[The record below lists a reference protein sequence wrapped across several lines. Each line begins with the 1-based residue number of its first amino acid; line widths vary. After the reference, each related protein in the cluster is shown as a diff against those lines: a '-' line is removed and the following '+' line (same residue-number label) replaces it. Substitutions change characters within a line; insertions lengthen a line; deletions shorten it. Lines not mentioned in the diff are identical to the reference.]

1 MRFQGRVLGLLIAAM
16 AVAPFG
22 LGTAAADSESAAS
35 LEATPAAIVGAT
47 TGGTV
52 VTLKGAGLSAGTITF
67 TTSGGTTPIN
77 TACSAAHHVTLGCI
91 SGRPSNGKL
100 VSFKTPAG
108 AGTATIGLASGT
120 ISSSLIDARFFY
132 GTPAIVT
139 SISPNG
145 GPAGTVLTIKGVN
158 LSGVSSVTIGGV
170 TAPLHGSA
178 GRTAVHVTVPTGSG
192 NTTTIAV
199 GGATILT
206 TANSNYAYSNVS
218 SISAV
223 SGATTGGTVVTLKGA
238 GLSAGTITF
247 TTSGGTTPINTAC
260 SAAHHVT
267 LGCISGRPS
276 NGKLVS
282 FKTPAGAGTA

>member
-1 MRFQGRVLGLLIAAM
+1 VHVTVPTGSGNTNTIAVGGATILTTANSNYAYSNVSSIS
-16 AVAPFG
+16 AV
-22 LGTAAADSESAAS
+22 S
-35 LEATPAAIVGAT
+35 GAT

-178 GRTAVHVTVPTGSG
+178 GR
-192 NTTTIAV
+192 
-199 GGATILT
+199 
-206 TANSNYAYSNVS
+206 
-218 SISAV
+218 
-223 SGATTGGTVVTLKGA
+223 
-238 GLSAGTITF
+238 
-247 TTSGGTTPINTAC
+247 
-260 SAAHHVT
+260 
-267 LGCISGRPS
+267 
-276 NGKLVS
+276 
-282 FKTPAGAGTA
+282 